1 MIKSFSK
8 LGLEEIFLNIMKV
21 IYDKPTASI
30 TLES

>member
-21 IYDKPTASI
+21 IYDKPMASI
-30 TLES
+30 ILET